1 MAQDNTMLRDTFVVG
16 LRNAHGL
23 EKQAL
28 QIMERQLE
36 RMTDYPEVI
45 ARLRQHKEETNRQV
59 ERLDTIL
66 ARYGESHSG
75 IKDAV
80 MSFMGNLAA
89 LGHAPAEDEVLK
101 NTFAD
106 LAFEAYEIAS
116 YKSLILMAERV
127 GDQEAVRLLTETL
140 REEEATAAWF
150 DQNIAMVTE
159 RYLQQSR
166 AA

>member
-1 MAQDNTMLRDTFVVG
+1 MATDNTTIRDTFVVG

-28 QIMERQLE
+28 QIMDRQLE

-66 ARYGESHSG
+66 ARYGESHSS

-127 GDQEAVRLLTETL
+127 GDQDAVRLLTESL

-150 DQNIAMVTE
+150 DQNIGMVTE